1 MSGRGSVIVLDT
13 EGNYVCGKECDAE
26 LSETLKQMD
35 GSSSDFQEVVYN
47 KETFLVT
54 DRKLEEKG
62 LILYGIISSRAMYKD
77 ATNLFQWIILLIFA
91 ILFVI
96 LWFAM
101 KFSGSITRPLREMA
115 EAMDTAS
122 CNKFSNRLTIK
133 SSDEVGQLAQ
143 HFNEMQAEI
152 QDLIDNVYQ
161 QKLLQKE
168 AEFQML
174 QAQIN
179 PHFIY
184 NVLDSISWTARSHQ
198 LDEMADMVSS
208 FSKLLRLS
216 ISRRTAITVR
226 EELDCIQNYLF
237 IQKVRYKDRITAL
250 IDVDPVLQDLI
261 IPKLILEPLV
271 ENAVVHGLESKEE
284 KGMILLIGEMEEQTV
299 TFTIKDNGVGIPNDR
314 IQEIMQKQ
322 AQTDSVHTGLGIMTV
337 HQRIQHVYGTEFGV
351 SIESTVGVGTKIYV
365 RFPYID
371 YKEDTEKC

>member
-1 MSGRGSVIVLDT
+1 
-13 EGNYVCGKECDAE
+13 
-26 LSETLKQMD
+26 
-35 GSSSDFQEVVYN
+35 
-47 KETFLVT
+47 
-54 DRKLEEKG
+54 
-62 LILYGIISSRAMYKD
+62 
-77 ATNLFQWIILLIFA
+77 
-91 ILFVI
+91 
-96 LWFAM
+96 
-101 KFSGSITRPLREMA
+101 
-115 EAMDTAS
+115 
-122 CNKFSNRLTIK
+122 
-133 SSDEVGQLAQ
+133 
-143 HFNEMQAEI
+143 
-152 QDLIDNVYQ
+152 
-161 QKLLQKE
+161 
-168 AEFQML
+168 
-174 QAQIN
+174 
-179 PHFIY
+179 
-184 NVLDSISWTARSHQ
+184 
-198 LDEMADMVSS
+198 MVSS